1 MPLAGNSP
9 IQVCFR
15 MLPVKSKLN
24 KYTIGDFAF
33 DGVNAV
39 FLTALMFVTVYPM
52 YYVLVASVTNNLT
65 LLASPGFLL
74 FPKGFNVESYRLAFT
89 HPLIV
94 SGYKNILFIMVVG
107 LAVNLSLTLFTGF
120 FLASK
125 DVYFKKPV
133 LFLVLFTMFFSG
145 GMIPGFLNIRSLGLY
160 NSLWSLILPGAVS
173 VYNSIICRT
182 AIQTIPDSLSESAR
196 IDGANDLTILFK
208 IITPLI
214 KPTMVVLVL
223 YYGIGH
229 WNSWFNASIYIRD
242 TMKLPI
248 QNILRSI
255 LIANSDIL
263 NAAATEKDQIDQ
275 FSETIKYAA
284 IVITT
289 VPILCIYPFLQ
300 RFFVKGVMLG
310 SVKG

>member
-1 MPLAGNSP
+1 MNNTKPKKLN
-9 IQVCFR
+9 
-15 MLPVKSKLN
+15 KLN
-24 KYTIGDFAF
+24 KYTISDYVF
-33 DGVNAV
+33 DSINVV
-39 FLTALMFVTVYPM
+39 FMVALMFVTVYPM
-52 YYVLVASVTNNLT
+52 YYVIVASVTNNLA
-65 LLASPGFLL
+65 LLATPGFLWY
-74 FPKGFNVESYRLAFT
+74 PKGFTLGSFKLAFT
-89 HPLIV
+89 HPLIL
-94 SGYKNILFIMVVG
+94 SGYKNILFVMFWGLIINIM
-107 LAVNLSLTLFTGF
+107 LTLFTGF

-125 DVYFKKPV
+125 DVYFKKPI
-133 LFLVLFTMFFSG
+133 LFIILFTMFFNA
-145 GMIPGFLNIRSLGLY
+145 GMIPNFLNIRSLGLY

-182 AIQTIPDSLSESAR
+182 AIETVPESLPESAR

-214 KPTMVVLVL
+214 KPTIVVLIL

-242 TMKLPI
+242 NIKLPI

-263 NAAATEKDQIDQ
+263 NAAATEKDQINQ
-275 FSETIKYAA
+275 FAESIKYAA

-289 VPILCIYPFLQ
+289 VPILFIYPFLQ
-300 RFFVKGVMLG
+300 RYFVKGVMIG
-310 SVKG
+310 AVKG

>member
-1 MPLAGNSP
+1 MKN
-9 IQVCFR
+9 
-15 MLPVKSKLN
+15 KLN
-24 KYTIGDFAF
+24 KYHFGDYVFDTFNTI
-33 DGVNAV
+33 
-39 FLTALMFVTVYPM
+39 FLILLMFVTVYPM
-52 YYVLVASVTNNLT
+52 YYVIVASVTNNLT
-65 LLASPGFLL
+65 LLASPGFLWY
-74 FPKGFNVESYRLAFT
+74 PKGFNIESYRLAFS
-89 HPLIV
+89 HPLIL
-94 SGYKNILFIMVVG
+94 SGYKNILLIMVVG
-107 LAVNLSLTLFTGF
+107 LSINISLTLFTGF

-125 DVYFKKPV
+125 NLFFKKPV
-133 LFLVLFTMFFSG
+133 LFIILFTMFFSG
-145 GMIPGFLNIRSLGLY
+145 GMIPTFLNIRSLGLY
-160 NSLWSLILPGAVS
+160 NSFWALVLPTAINVF
-173 VYNSIICRT
+173 NCIICRT
-182 AIQTIPDSLSESAR
+182 AISAIPESLSESAR
-196 IDGANDLTILFK
+196 IDGANDLTILFR

-214 KPTMVVLVL
+214 KPTIVVLIL

-229 WNSWFNASIYIRD
+229 WNSWFPASIYIRD

-263 NAAATEKDQIDQ
+263 NAAATERDQVDQ

-289 VPILCIYPFLQ
+289 VPVLCIYPFLQ

>member
-1 MPLAGNSP
+1 M
-9 IQVCFR
+9 
-15 MLPVKSKLN
+15 KSKLN
-24 KYTIGDFAF
+24 RYTAGDFIF
-33 DGVNAV
+33 DGANSV
-39 FLTALMFVTVYPM
+39 FLIFLMFVTVYPM

-65 LLASPGFLL
+65 LLASPGFLWY
-74 FPKGFNVESYRLAFT
+74 PKGFTLASFRLAFS
-89 HPLIV
+89 HPLIL
-94 SGYKNILFIMVVG
+94 SGYKNILIVMVVG
-107 LAVNLSLTLFTGF
+107 LSVNLTLTLFTGF

-125 DVYFKKPV
+125 DVYFKKPI
-133 LFLVLFTMFFSG
+133 LFMILFTMFFSG

-160 NSLWSLILPGAVS
+160 NSLWALILPGAVS
-173 VYNSIICRT
+173 VYNAIICRT
-182 AIQTIPDSLSESAR
+182 AIQTIPESLAESAR
-196 IDGANDLTILFK
+196 IDGANDLTILFR

-214 KPTMVVLVL
+214 KPTMVVLIL
-223 YYGIGH
+223 YYGIHH
-229 WNSWFNASIYIRD
+229 WNSWFSASIYIRD

-263 NAAATEKDQIDQ
+263 NAAATERDQIDQ

>member
-1 MPLAGNSP
+1 MIKN
-9 IQVCFR
+9 
-15 MLPVKSKLN
+15 KLN
-24 KYTIGDFAF
+24 KYTIGDYIFDAF
-33 DGVNAV
+33 NYL
-39 FLTALMFVTVYPM
+39 FLIALMFVTFYPM
-52 YYVLVASVTNNLT
+52 YYVVTASVTNNLT
-65 LLASPGFLL
+65 LLSNQGFLWY
-74 FPKGFNVESYRLAFT
+74 PQGFNVESYRLAFS

-94 SGYKNILFIMVVG
+94 SGYKNIIFVMVIG
-107 LAVNLSLTLFTGF
+107 LTINISLTLFAAF

-133 LFLVLFTMFFSG
+133 LFIILFTMFFSG
-145 GMIPGFLNIRSLGLY
+145 GMIPIFLNIQSLGLY
-160 NSLWSLILPGAVS
+160 NSLWALILPGAIS
-173 VYNSIICRT
+173 VYNCIICRT
-182 AIQTIPDSLSESAR
+182 AISVIPESLSESAR
-196 IDGANDLTILFK
+196 IDGANDITILFR
-208 IITPLI
+208 IIMPLI
-214 KPTMVVLVL
+214 KPTIVVLIL

-229 WNSWFNASIYIRD
+229 WNSWFPASIYIRD

-263 NAAATEKDQIDQ
+263 NAAATERDQVDM

>member
-1 MPLAGNSP
+1 M
-9 IQVCFR
+9 R
-15 MLPVKSKLN
+15 SKLY
-24 KYTIGDFAF
+24 KQTIGDIVFDAF
-33 DGVNAV
+33 NTV
-39 FLTALMFVTVYPM
+39 FLRALMFVTLYPM
-52 YYVLVASVTNNLT
+52 YYVLVASFTNNRILIAT
-65 LLASPGFLL
+65 PGFLWY
-74 FPKGFNVESYRLAFT
+74 PKGFTLGSFKLAFT
-89 HPLIV
+89 HPLLL
-94 SGYKNILFIMVVG
+94 SGYKNIIFIMIVG
-107 LAVNLSLTLFTGF
+107 LIVNISLTLFTGF
-120 FLASK
+120 FLAAK

-133 LFLVLFTMFFSG
+133 LFMILFTMFFNG
-145 GMIPGFLNIRSLGLY
+145 GMIPNFLNIRSLGLY
-160 NSLWSLILPGAVS
+160 NSLWALILPGAIS

-182 AIQTIPDSLSESAR
+182 AIQAIPESLSESAR

-214 KPTMVVLVL
+214 KPTMVVLIL

-229 WNSWFNASIYIRD
+229 WNAWFSASIYIRD
-242 TMKLPI
+242 TVKLPI

-263 NAAATEKDQIDQ
+263 NSAATERDQVDQ

-300 RFFVKGVMLG
+300 RYFVKGVMIG
-310 SVKG
+310 AVKG

>member
-1 MPLAGNSP
+1 MRNT
-9 IQVCFR
+9 
-15 MLPVKSKLN
+15 LN
-24 KYTIGDFAF
+24 RYTIGDFIF
-33 DGVNAV
+33 DGCNTL
-39 FLTALMFVTVYPM
+39 FLIFLMFVTVYPM

-65 LLASPGFLL
+65 LLSSPGFLWY
-74 FPKGFNVESYRLAFT
+74 PRGFTLASFRLAFS
-89 HPLIV
+89 HPLIL
-94 SGYKNILFIMVVG
+94 SGYKNILFIMIVG

-120 FLASK
+120 FLAAK
-125 DVYFKKPV
+125 DVYFKKPI
-133 LFLVLFTMFFSG
+133 LFIILFTMFFSG

-160 NSLWSLILPGAVS
+160 NSLWALILPGAVS

-182 AIQTIPDSLSESAR
+182 AIQTIPESLSESAR
-196 IDGANDLTILFK
+196 IDGANDLTILFR

-214 KPTMVVLVL
+214 KPTMVVLIL
-223 YYGIGH
+223 YYGIQH
-229 WNSWFNASIYIRD
+229 WNSWFSASIYIRD

-263 NAAATEKDQIDQ
+263 NAAATERDQIDQ